1 MKRIAAFV
9 LAALIAAPALAQQGG
24 TQIETEAR
32 PLIDQWIAGF
42 NKGDAAG
49 LAKNVYSEADEAA
62 LAKTFAQLQE
72 DSFGQLDVYA
82 AVFCASDATHGKALL
97 KYGRVFAYG
106 GLMNGDEAKLF
117 DLVDTDAGWRI
128 ANETDVAYTTLL
140 SC

>member
-32 PLIDQWIAGF
+32 PLIDQWIVGF
-42 NKGDAAG
+42 NKGDAAR
-49 LAKNVYSEADEAA
+49 LAKNVYSKADEAA
-62 LAKTFAQLQE
+62 LARTFAQLQE

-82 AVFCASDATHGKALL
+82 AAFCSSDATHGKALL

-117 DLVDTDAGWRI
+117 DLVNTDAGWRI

>member
-9 LAALIAAPALAQQGG
+9 LAAVVAAPALAQQGA
-24 TQIETEAR
+24 TQIEVEAR

-42 NKGDAAG
+42 NKGDASS
-49 LAKNVYSEADEAA
+49 LVKNVYLKGDEAA
-62 LAKTFAQLQE
+62 LTRSFAQLQE

-82 AVFCASDATHGKALL
+82 AAFCGSDATHGKALL

-117 DLVDTDAGWRI
+117 DLEKTDAGWRI
-128 ANETDVAYTTLL
+128 AGEADVAYATAL

>member
-1 MKRIAAFV
+1 MKHIAAFALAV
-9 LAALIAAPALAQQGG
+9 LLVAPALAQQGA
-24 TQIETEAR
+24 TQIEVEGR

-49 LAKNVYSEADEAA
+49 LAKNVYREADEAA

-82 AVFCASDATHGKALL
+82 AAFCGSDATHGKALL
-97 KYGRVFAYG
+97 KYGRVFSYG

-117 DLVDTDAGWRI
+117 DLVKTDAGWRI
-128 ANETDVAYTTLL
+128 ADESDVPYATQL

>member
-9 LAALIAAPALAQQGG
+9 LAVLITAPALAQQGA
-24 TQIETEAR
+24 TQIEVEGR

-42 NKGDAAG
+42 NKGDVPG
-49 LAKNVYSEADEAA
+49 LAKDVYVNADEAA
-62 LAKTFAQLQE
+62 LTKTFTQLRE

-82 AVFCASDATHGKALL
+82 AAFCASDATHGKALL

-106 GLMNGDEAKLF
+106 GLMNGDEAKVF
-117 DLVDTDAGWRI
+117 DLVKTDAGWRI
-128 ANETDVAYTTLL
+128 AAESDVPYATAL

>member
-9 LAALIAAPALAQQGG
+9 VAALVAAPALAQPGA
-24 TQIETEAR
+24 TQIEVEGR
-32 PLIDQWIAGF
+32 GLMNQWIEGF
-42 NKGDAAG
+42 NKGDASG
-49 LAKNVYSEADEAA
+49 LAKNVYLEGDEAA
-62 LAKTFAQLQE
+62 LTKTFAQLRE

-82 AVFCASDATHGKALL
+82 AAFCSKDSTHGKALL

-117 DLVDTDAGWRI
+117 DLVKTDEGWRI
-128 ANETDVAYTTLL
+128 AEESDVAYTTVL

>member
-49 LAKNVYSEADEAA
+49 LTKNVYSEADEAA

-82 AVFCASDATHGKALL
+82 AAFCASDATHGKALL

-117 DLVDTDAGWRI
+117 DLVNTDAGWRI